1 MAASFSVS
9 QSAVSPSDVTITDTS
24 SGLSGTITQRRVFV
38 SQADGTYLTGNGTV
52 NYDAWALADA
62 AITLDIL
69 TTDIAA
75 LIKVQWL
82 NVSNVVVDEVEN
94 TFPLAE
100 YNKQFLYYLVG
111 LQGLTPG
118 IYQDSNYSGNIGIFW
133 TDIIAGINAVIYGND
148 IAAGQ
153 ASFDRATQMRLN
165 QNYYF

>member
-24 SGLSGTITQRRVFV
+24 SGMSGTITQRRVFV

-62 AITLDIL
+62 ALTLDIL

-153 ASFDRATQMRLN
+153 ACFDRATNMRLN

>member
-24 SGLSGTITQRRVFV
+24 SGMSGTITQRRVFV

-62 AITLDIL
+62 ALTLDIL